1 MSISFRHFP
10 LEGRIGENP
19 YKGVL
24 KFPKYPVQLKTI
36 SKEYCEDKLIEAL
49 RPFLGRLSK
58 PLSQNNNIHDFVF
71 PYRRF
76 PYLTPKSTK
85 PEVFLLTI
93 KVNQFEYEYI
103 NLDDHTTKVIEFEV
117 FQDENSLEV
126 FYEFYPR
133 GLDFRPGRKRSRSR
147 YTIED
152 ENFERYFFNSSLNS
166 MARFL
171 NLIIRDFSKIVM
183 IPKLI
188 TNKDLG
194 PVEELI
200 AQGLGVSVLGY
211 NQKK

>member
-1 MSISFRHFP
+1 MSISFGHFP
-10 LEGRIGENP
+10 LQGRIGENP

-24 KFPKYPVQLKTI
+24 EFPKYPVQLKTI
-36 SKEYCEDKLIEAL
+36 SEEYCEDKLIEAL

-58 PLSQNNNIHDFVF
+58 PLSQNNNIGDFGF
-71 PYRRF
+71 PSTRF
-76 PYLTPKSTK
+76 PYLPPQSTK
-85 PEVFLLTI
+85 PEVFFLRI
-93 KVNQFEYEYI
+93 QVNPYDFEYI
-103 NLDDHTTKVIEFEV
+103 NLDDDTTKVIEFEV
-117 FQDENSLEV
+117 FQDKNSLEV

-133 GLDFRPGRKRSRSR
+133 GMNYRAGRKRLR
-147 YTIED
+147 YTVED
-152 ENFERYFFNSSLNS
+152 ENFERYFLNSSLNS

-171 NLIIRDFSKIVM
+171 NLIIKDYSKIVM

-211 NQKK
+211 NQKQ